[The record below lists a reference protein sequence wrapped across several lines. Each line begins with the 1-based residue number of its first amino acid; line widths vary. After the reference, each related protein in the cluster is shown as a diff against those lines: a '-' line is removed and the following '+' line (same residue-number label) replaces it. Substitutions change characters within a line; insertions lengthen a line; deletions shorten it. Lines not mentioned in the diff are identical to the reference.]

1 MFSAL
6 IGFLVFA
13 GFGAAMILQPQLLTR
28 VTNLELSTPEARNE
42 ARSAYG
48 GLGAGLAF
56 AFFIA
61 LVYSPWRQPI
71 LLTAGLAMWGMA
83 GARGYAS
90 WLERPT
96 SPNIWIALAAEGV
109 LGLLFIFFAG

>member
-6 IGFLVFA
+6 IGFLLFA
-13 GFGAAMILQPQLLTR
+13 AFGAAMILQPQLLTR
-28 VTNLELSTPEARNE
+28 LTNLELSTPEARNE

-48 GLGAGLAF
+48 GLAAGLAL

-71 LLTAGLAMWGMA
+71 LLTAGLGMWGAA

-96 SPNIWIALAAEGV
+96 SPNIWIALAVEGV

>member
-1 MFSAL
+1 MISAL
-6 IGFLVFA
+6 LGFVLFA
-13 GFGAAMILQPQLLTR
+13 ALGAVLILQPQYLTR
-28 VTNLELSTPEARNE
+28 LTNLELSTPESRNE

-48 GLGAGLAF
+48 GFGVGLAL

-71 LLTAGLAMWGMA
+71 LLTAGLMLWAMA
-83 GARGYAS
+83 GARGYSS

-96 SPNIWIALAAEGV
+96 TPNIWIALAAEGV